1 MDVKVYTGPKMPMA
15 TMGRTPEGQK
25 TRRRCQRGKRHYR
38 MYRDHKLNHR
48 HYCFAKLFG
57 NENQLIL
64 K

>member
-1 MDVKVYTGPKMPMA
+1 MPMA

-25 TRRRCQRGKRHYR
+25 TRRRCQRGERHYR